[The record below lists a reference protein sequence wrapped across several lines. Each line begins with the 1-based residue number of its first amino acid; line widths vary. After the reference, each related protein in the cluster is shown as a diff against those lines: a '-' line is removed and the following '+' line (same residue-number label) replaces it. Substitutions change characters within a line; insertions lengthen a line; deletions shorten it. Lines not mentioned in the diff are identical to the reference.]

1 MTSMTKEDM
10 TIPMQPMETV
20 AVRGGHQAV
29 EHAAVSSAST
39 RSTVS
44 ARFAAHPLHEL
55 HDRKVGRD
63 ATGDVASMSN

>member
-20 AVRGGHQAV
+20 AVRDRHQAV
-29 EHAAVSSAST
+29 EHAAVSSASA

-44 ARFAAHPLHEL
+44 ARFAAHPLHEF

-63 ATGDVASMSN
+63 ATGDVASVSN